1 MDQNLLIFGLIVVT
15 LAWLAV
21 IWYLYRYYSAK
32 QSSVGKHLGQHH
44 NVPDGARTYQLHGE
58 GSENQRIGESENS
71 ENQKVG
77 ESDHSEDKKEF
88 PVSNFQFPVSS
99 ERDQKEAEKIIDQA
113 VDQAKR
119 TLEDTEYFKKDIA
132 DEIEKSLRE
141 VEENTS
147 RLLEGESEALDQQY
161 KNLLAQMQDAIV
173 KARETL
179 VNTEYI
185 REDFIKELESN
196 LNKVGI
202 QLQENLKQQ
211 STEMASQYNEL
222 LKDVREDYLKQ
233 SEKQSEE
240 FEKAAEAELN
250 EFQEDLKKNTVR
262 SEQEM
267 ETQVKARFQ
276 QIQQEL
282 EAYRA
287 DQMKKIIGQT
297 QVILEDITR
306 RVLGDGLNLA
316 QHEQLIMQSI
326 EEAKKEGLFRS
337 ST

>member
-21 IWYLYRYYSAK
+21 IWYLYRYYQGKAGS
-32 QSSVGKHLGQHH
+32 GKHEGYH
-44 NVPDGARTYQLHGE
+44 NISNSARTYQLHGE
-58 GSENQRIGESENS
+58 GSENRRIGGSEGQRIGESENQRVS
-71 ENQKVG
+71 V
-77 ESDHSEDKKEF
+77 SDEPIGH
-88 PVSNFQFPVSS
+88 
-99 ERDQKEAEKIIDQA
+99 DQKQAEKIIDQA

-211 STEMASQYNEL
+211 STEMASQYNAL
-222 LKDVREDYLKQ
+222 LKDVRQDYLKQ

-250 EFQEDLKKNTVR
+250 EFQEDLKKSTVR

-287 DQMKKIIGQT
+287 DQMKKITGQT

-306 RVLGDGLNLA
+306 RVLGEGLNLA
-316 QHEQLIMQSI
+316 QHEQLIMESI
-326 EEAKKEGLFRS
+326 EEAKKEGLFKMS
-337 ST
+337 V